1 MSSFF
6 FFSSELIVNRILIV
20 SIVVNKIFS
29 LLNNNNNNNN
39 NDTFEP
45 LHNGYLGDRGK
56 WPLWRGGCYGEVGC
70 NMTFFFVEY
79 NMFFVPTSYIDNPVI
94 SSFHR

>member
-1 MSSFF
+1 MS

-29 LLNNNNNNNN
+29 LLKNNNNNNNSNNNN

-45 LHNGYLGDRGK
+45 LQNGYLGDRGK
-56 WPLWRGGCYGEVGC
+56 WPLWRGGRYGEVGC
-70 NMTFFFVEY
+70 NMTFFFCGVHVFCA
-79 NMFFVPTSYIDNPVI
+79 NIL
-94 SSFHR
+94 HW